1 MANNHWHTLT
11 YMIGELDTT
20 STAADNRTPPRIML
34 VIPCYNEEPGLRTT
48 ADKLHKILQQLIDVC
63 QIDEHSCMLFV
74 DDGSQ
79 DGTWNVIRALHN
91 EDPELFHGLKLAHN
105 KGHQNALFA
114 GLMHALHSP
123 ADVAVSMDA
132 DLQDDPGAVGAM
144 VEAWREG
151 AEIVYGV
158 RDNRETDTA
167 FKRGTAHM
175 FYALMKGLG
184 TETVPDHADY
194 RLMSHTAL
202 EALAQYHESNL
213 FLRGI
218 VPSLGFP
225 TAKVYYKR
233 GERVAGESKYPL
245 RKMVAF
251 AVQGITSFST
261 KPLSLITGTGI
272 VSVIVGIAMLIYT
285 LISVCSGNAVAGWGS
300 MMCSLWILG
309 GLILVALGIVG
320 EYIAKIY
327 IEVKA
332 RPRYI
337 IEETI

>member
-48 ADKLHKILQQLIDVC
+48 ADELHKILQQLIDVC

-79 DGTWNVIRALHN
+79 DGTWNVIRTLHD
-91 EDPELFHGLKLAHN
+91 EDSELFHGLKLAHN

-114 GLMHALHSP
+114 GLMHALHSQ
-123 ADVAVSMDA
+123 ADAAISMDA
-132 DLQDDPGAVGAM
+132 DLQDDPDAVADM

-167 FKRGTAHM
+167 FKRSTAHM
-175 FYALMKGLG
+175 FYALMKALG

-194 RLMSHTAL
+194 RLMSHTTL
-202 EALAQYHESNL
+202 EALSQYHESNL

-225 TAKVYYKR
+225 PPR
-233 GERVAGESKYPL
+233 C
-245 RKMVAF
+245 
-251 AVQGITSFST
+251 ITSVANAWLANRNTRCARWSRSRCKASRRFPQNRWASSPAPASSRWSSASPCSST
-261 KPLSLITGTGI
+261 PLSPYAPATRWP
-272 VSVIVGIAMLIYT
+272 
-285 LISVCSGNAVAGWGS
+285 AGG
-300 MMCSLWILG
+300 
-309 GLILVALGIVG
+309 
-320 EYIAKIY
+320 
-327 IEVKA
+327 
-332 RPRYI
+332 R
-337 IEETI
+337 

>member
-1 MANNHWHTLT
+1 M
-11 YMIGELDTT
+11 
-20 STAADNRTPPRIML
+20 
-34 VIPCYNEEPGLRTT
+34 
-48 ADKLHKILQQLIDVC
+48 
-63 QIDEHSCMLFV
+63 
-74 DDGSQ
+74 
-79 DGTWNVIRALHN
+79 
-91 EDPELFHGLKLAHN
+91 
-105 KGHQNALFA
+105 
-114 GLMHALHSP
+114 
-123 ADVAVSMDA
+123 
-132 DLQDDPGAVGAM
+132 
-144 VEAWREG
+144 
-151 AEIVYGV
+151 

-272 VSVIVGIAMLIYT
+272 VSVFVGIAMLIYT